1 MPSNY
6 YNPAQNA
13 RDRKKYQTK
22 KKIEKQV
29 HKNGWVDSREEEE
42 IIDEEEV
49 IVQSTPKYIDMEYM
63 KNIATMDDIT
73 RAYQQTFIL
82 AAKRQITPFEMNEFM
97 KGFEKYS
104 KHLHSYEIME
114 KYYLELK
121 EYKSMYAKLAN
132 DKKFD
137 IKELTAP

>member
-1 MPSNY
+1 MPSHY

-13 RDRKKYQTK
+13 RDRKKYETK
-22 KKIEKQV
+22 KKIDKKV
-29 HKNGWVDSREEEE
+29 HGDAWVESREEEE
-42 IIDEEEV
+42 NT
-49 IVQSTPKYIDMEYM
+49 SKYIDMEYM